1 MKRRF
6 SPHRSQGDRKMSKIN
21 VFLQGEGIKDV
32 VRLQLEPKSTA
43 LDVTRA
49 FASLGA
55 QANGEAAVFMEDTDE
70 PVVDGA
76 TVESLA
82 GKHGVRLHVH
92 RCLRVGVKVAYSG
105 RMIER
110 VFGPGRTVGSVKN
123 WAAKELGIPKEDA
136 AELILQIAGTQEQ
149 PDVDVHIG
157 TLVVCPACALVFDLV
172 PNPRIQGAA

>member
-1 MKRRF
+1 MA
-6 SPHRSQGDRKMSKIN
+6 KIN

-43 LDVTRA
+43 LDVKRA
-49 FASLGA
+49 CGSHGV
-55 QANGEAAVFMEDTDE
+55 QANGEAAVFVEDSDE
-70 PVVDGA
+70 PVADGA

-92 RCLRVGVKVAYSG
+92 RCRRVSVKVAYSG
-105 RMIER
+105 HTVER

-123 WAAKELGIPKEDA
+123 WAAKELGVPKEDA
-136 AELILQIAGTQEQ
+136 AELILQTAGTRDQ

-157 TLVVCPACALVFDLV
+157 TLATCPACAIAFDLV
-172 PNPRIQGAA
+172 PNPRIQGAG

>member
-1 MKRRF
+1 
-6 SPHRSQGDRKMSKIN
+6 MSKIN

-32 VRLQLEPKSTA
+32 VRLQLEPTSTA
-43 LDVTRA
+43 LDVKLA
-49 FASLGA
+49 CASHGV
-55 QANGEAAVFMEDTDE
+55 QANGGAAVFVEDSDE
-70 PVVDGA
+70 PVADSA

-105 RMIER
+105 RTVER

-136 AELILQIAGTQEQ
+136 AELILQIAGTKDQ

-157 TLVVCPACALVFDLV
+157 TLAACPACVIAFDLV
-172 PNPRIQGAA
+172 PNPRIQGAG

>member
-1 MKRRF
+1 
-6 SPHRSQGDRKMSKIN
+6 MSKIN

-43 LDVTRA
+43 LDVKRA
-49 FASLGA
+49 CASHGA
-55 QANGEAAVFMEDTDE
+55 QANGEAEVFVEDSDE
-70 PVVDGA
+70 PLADSA
-76 TVESLA
+76 TVESVA

-92 RCLRVGVKVAYSG
+92 RCRRVGVKVAYSG
-105 RMIER
+105 RTVER

-136 AELILQIAGTQEQ
+136 AELILQIAGTKDQ

-157 TLVVCPACALVFDLV
+157 TLAACPACAIAFDLV
-172 PNPRIQGAA
+172 PNPRIQGAG